1 MISKLKFIIS
11 ICLSASLGLCWYPLV
26 KLEAMHVDSSQLLFF
41 AFSAASILTV
51 PFLAFQVGQWRTR
64 TLELLVFGLVGGIST
79 GLLHYAFL
87 NENPVPV
94 ASLFLGAAVAA
105 LFFDRLSK
113 GAAIKAGDFLIML
126 SLTLV
131 TVLILLTFREQLTFK
146 WAQLLAVLA
155 GVGFHQLMV
164 LNKPPETGIPLM
176 SKVAAVFL
184 ASTWLVGIMLIFS
197 PRSTSFPEENYA
209 LYCALYGGVLLLP
222 MVISLVHV
230 LVNKQLNVFFMWVT
244 LLLGSNL
251 AGALIYS
258 NLSINSPVLWLFL
271 VLVLIC
277 GIQLARMRVIQSSDQ
292 GVK

>member
-292 GVK
+292 GAK

>member
-1 MISKLKFIIS
+1 
-11 ICLSASLGLCWYPLV
+11 
-26 KLEAMHVDSSQLLFF
+26 MHVDSSQLLFF

-94 ASLFLGAAVAA
+94 ASLFVGAAVAA

-164 LNKPPETGIPLM
+164 LKKPPETGIPLM